1 MLKWGLEIADEKEVE
16 CWIDASP
23 MALGLHKRLRWVEVD
38 HVDVDLGKYGGE
50 EGKMDRTVCS
60 IRKPGGGEWKVE
72 GGTYS
77 AAERI

>member
-1 MLKWGLEIADEKEVE
+1 ME

-23 MALGLHKRLRWVEVD
+23 KGVELYKRMGWVEVD

-50 EGKMDRTVCS
+50 EGKTDQTICL

-72 GGTYS
+72 GGTYYS
-77 AAERI
+77 